1 MPNVGTR
8 HDSFS
13 SSSSTEVRP
22 KRSYEIELGDETV
35 GAEGVRYE
43 VAGVVRP
50 SPSML
55 LLPIELLQLSCGFA
69 LESVLTPLIEFPQG
83 WLPTMGSDEDDEV
96 IVSNGSSST
105 SAAVT
110 VAAGAAS
117 GTSVGVRA

>member
-1 MPNVGTR
+1 
-8 HDSFS
+8 
-13 SSSSTEVRP
+13 
-22 KRSYEIELGDETV
+22 
-35 GAEGVRYE
+35 VRYE

-117 GTSVGVRA
+117 GTSVGVRATMSGSNDIPTSERRRLGLAEISRRSD